1 MVATA
6 DGLDKP
12 ISITTNKVSKPLM
25 EKKRRARINKCLD
38 QLKCL
43 LENQYSGTIRK
54 RKLEK
59 ADILELTVKH
69 LKHIQK
75 SHTVASKLG
84 ELSDYQK
91 GFHSCLL
98 NFNHYLLMAD
108 TVTERNG
115 LKSMQLP
122 AKGQVEISRT
132 TDSAQTQQVPQ
143 TRQVPETGRG
153 DQDETSHRN
162 RGTCLFRSNEED
174 TRRPTQEGSMK
185 FGLLNAP
192 TMDPWENS
200 GTQNKIQSKNPSQ
213 ISSSRQIMWRPW

>member
-6 DGLDKP
+6 DALDKT

-59 ADILELTVKH
+59 ADILELTVRH

-98 NFNHYLLMAD
+98 NFNHYLLMSD
-108 TVTERNG
+108 NTVNS
-115 LKSMQLP
+115 LKSSQLH
-122 AKGQVEISRT
+122 AKGQVDISRT
-132 TDSAQTQQVPQ
+132 TDSAQMQQVPQ
-143 TRQVPETGRG
+143 TGRK
-153 DQDETSHRN
+153 DHDETSHRN
-162 RGTCLFRSNEED
+162 RSTCLFKSNEED
-174 TRRPTQEGSMK
+174 TRRSTKEGSINLE
-185 FGLLNAP
+185 LLNTP
-192 TMDPWENS
+192 TMDPLEKLSTENK
-200 GTQNKIQSKNPSQ
+200 NQSKNLSQ